1 MKKLAYLGMF
11 LLAACGSTSNSS
23 NAQAATP
30 AGNCC
35 AEKAEGKG
43 GACCSESAPA
53 ASAKAAESCC
63 EDKKN

>member
-11 LLAACGSTSNSS
+11 LLAACGSTSNTS

-30 AGNCC
+30 AGSCC
-35 AEKAEGKG
+35 AEKAEAKG
-43 GACCSESAPA
+43 GCCSESAPA
-53 ASAKAAESCC
+53 ASAKAAETCC